1 MTSTDGAIIR
11 VDMGAGGW
19 AAIPR
24 SSMGNQRLSLRAR
37 GLLSWFLTRTDGF
50 EIRVEACR
58 KINKLGRHAW
68 SSIATELARE
78 GHYHRRTVN
87 GEGGQIRTVVSIT
100 ALPVPGFTDARFPDT
115 GTDVG
120 FSDSRLNRQSAQPVA
135 GEPDIKQQTRHKRY
149 KTTTTT
155 PPPPPP
161 PPPPPAAGGGGSAL
175 FFKMG
180 EVPAALLKVL
190 EGSGATATMWQSLL
204 DELAGAQDAGVQAGK
219 PMRSPA
225 GYLRRLA
232 LIEASEGLVYEHAE
246 RVAQDRRDR
255 TAAERRAANQAAAQ
269 ATTPPGST
277 SKVQSKNQKQ
287 LPSAARLAAKEAAAE
302 IKKRAAE
309 EKLAKSRES

>member
-1 MTSTDGAIIR
+1 
-11 VDMGAGGW
+11 MGAGGW

-135 GEPDIKQQTRHKRY
+135 GEPVIKQQTRHKRY

-161 PPPPPAAGGGGSAL
+161 PPPPSPPPPPPPPPAAGGGGSAV

-190 EGSGATATMWQSLL
+190 EGSGARATMWQSLL

-219 PMRSPA
+219 PIGNPA

-232 LIEASEGLVYEHAE
+232 LIEASQGLVYEHAE

-255 TAAERRAANQAAAQ
+255 AAAERRAAKQVAVQ
-269 ATTPPGST
+269 ATTPPLST
-277 SKVQSKNQKQ
+277 STVQAKNQKQ
-287 LPSAARLAAKEAAAE
+287 TPSAARLAAMEEGEK
-302 IKKRAAE
+302 IKKRDAE
-309 EKLAKSRES
+309 EKLAKSRKSQTR